1 MRSVCFSDLQRATA
15 VGDNGEIFMTT
26 NAGDNW
32 TQQIS
37 GTFYDLSSVFFS
49 DANNGTAVGRTGTI
63 IRTTNG
69 GTNWIPQVSGSS
81 DFLFGVSFSD
91 LNTGTAVGLSGT
103 ILRTSNGGVNWNSQF
118 SGTERWFYDV
128 CFTDNNNG
136 TAVGNLGTIMKTTNG
151 GSVYVTQLS
160 DLIPEI
166 FSLFQNYP
174 NPFNPTTKIKFKLS
188 RLETEAYYVRLIIFD
203 ALGREVITLIN
214 DRLEAGDYEIEFNGG
229 DFPSGVYFYMLE
241 AGNYSEVKRMI
252 LLK

>member
-1 MRSVCFSDLQRATA
+1 MLVQTFSKIR
-15 VGDNGEIFMTT
+15 FC
-26 NAGDNW
+26 
-32 TQQIS
+32 
-37 GTFYDLSSVFFS
+37 TFLK
-49 DANNGTAVGRTGTI
+49 I
-63 IRTTNG
+63 
-69 GTNWIPQVSGSS
+69 VSADSS

-188 RLETEAYYVRLIIFD
+188 RLETEANYVRLIIFD

-229 DFPSGVYFYMLE
+229 DFPSGVYFYKLE